1 MPRKLIAGNW
11 KMNMLKSDGT
21 ALASE
26 LAKRL
31 SSTSSPVFDMLLCPP
46 AHLIQAV
53 GAAVGN
59 SGVSVG
65 AQDCHMAEKG
75 AHTGDISAAQLADI
89 GCGYIIVGHSER
101 RQDHKETDQMI
112 ADKAKAVHAAG
123 LVAIICIGE
132 TLEEREAGKALSVC
146 TTQIAGSVPEGS
158 TAANTVIA
166 YEPVWA
172 IGTGKTPTADDIAE
186 VHAHVRAEVAKKVA
200 DANEVRI
207 LYGGSVKP
215 SNAEE
220 FMAIPNVDGGL
231 VGGAALKADDFWG
244 IAAACR

>member
-11 KMNMLKSDGT
+11 KMNMLRGDGT

-26 LAKRL
+26 LAKRYA
-31 SSTSSPVFDMLLCPP
+31 STSNPVFDMLLCPP
-46 AHLIQAV
+46 AHLIEAV

-59 SGVSVG
+59 SGLSVG
-65 AQDCHMAEKG
+65 SQDCHMAEKG
-75 AHTGDISAAQLADI
+75 AHTGDIAAGQLADI
-89 GCGYIIVGHSER
+89 GCGFIIVGHSER
-101 RQDHKETDQMI
+101 RQDHKETDQTV

-132 TLEEREAGKALSVC
+132 TLEEREAGKALDVC
-146 TTQIAGSVPEGS
+146 TTQIAGSVPAGS

-172 IGTGKTPTADDIAE
+172 IGTGKTPTSADIAE
-186 VHAHVRAEVAKKVA
+186 VHAHVRAEVAKKISDAA
-200 DANEVRI
+200 DVRI

-220 FMAIPNVDGGL
+220 IMAIANVDGGL
-231 VGGAALKADDFWG
+231 VGGASLKPDDFWG